1 MQGDILSIVQWNKQE
16 DTIVATGKDGFLC
29 IWDVFTGKW
38 KATSLKNG
46 LTIGNYNI
54 KFDATDKNFFVT
66 GHHLDKVRYAVALF
80 FAVIDSNGH
89 CLAYYEIPGAGGSL
103 YLNPDDTL
111 FIAAPYR
118 LISNAPRYFHR
129 NFPNKNPTF
138 VECVESSK

>member
-1 MQGDILSIVQWNKQE
+1 M
-16 DTIVATGKDGFLC
+16 
-29 IWDVFTGKW
+29 FTGKW
-38 KATSLKNG
+38 KATSLKIG

-66 GHHLDKVRYAVALF
+66 GHHLDKVRHAVALF

-89 CLAYYEIPGAGGSL
+89 CLAYYEIPGVGGSL

-118 LISNAPRYFHR
+118 LISNAPGTFIEIFRS
-129 NFPNKNPTF
+129 KNPTF
-138 VECVESSK
+138 VECVDILNNDNQKNKEKNA